1 MMYCFFFVLV
11 FHVSTLHLQILNL
24 DIDWKLTLESLY
36 GLSDHSARVDII
48 ISLEMVC

>member
-36 GLSDHSARVDII
+36 GLSDYSARVDII
-48 ISLEMVC
+48 ISVEMVC